1 MVNFSDSDPSL
12 GTIDVMKYVSQCEKR
27 LSEQEQLISLLR
39 EKLLAYESTSTS
51 SPSGGVAERPNT
63 YAKAASGV
71 RSDDS
76 STFMGCRKSDI
87 VAVQTIRSAQF
98 FVTRIN
104 PTVTAQVLTQ
114 DLMSYV
120 TDLTSVKCSKIKTKH
135 SSYSSFH
142 LSVPEDQKQLVSSG
156 EAWPEGVLVKPFVG
170 KLLKTYILE
179 CYNSLHPDGA
189 PSDEAT
195 IGDSPTSEDNS
206 TSVKKPRAPPKKTTK
221 EKSTK
226 PTVPAR
232 GGGAAVAKTPEVN
245 SSPKNSRPVRST
257 VTR

>member
-63 YAKAASGV
+63 YAKAAS
-71 RSDDS
+71 
-76 STFMGCRKSDI
+76 
-87 VAVQTIRSAQF
+87 
-98 FVTRIN
+98 
-104 PTVTAQVLTQ
+104 
-114 DLMSYV
+114 
-120 TDLTSVKCSKIKTKH
+120 
-135 SSYSSFH
+135 
-142 LSVPEDQKQLVSSG
+142 
-156 EAWPEGVLVKPFVG
+156 
-170 KLLKTYILE
+170 
-179 CYNSLHPDGA
+179 
-189 PSDEAT
+189 DEAT

-232 GGGAAVAKTPEVN
+232 GGGAAVAKTPEVP
-245 SSPKNSRPVRST
+245 S
-257 VTR
+257 